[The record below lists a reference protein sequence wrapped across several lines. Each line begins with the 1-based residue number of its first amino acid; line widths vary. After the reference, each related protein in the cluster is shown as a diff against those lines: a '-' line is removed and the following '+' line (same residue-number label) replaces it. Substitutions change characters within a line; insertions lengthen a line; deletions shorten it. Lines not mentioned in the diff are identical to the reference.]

1 VGSNALVA
9 PLDMYLQLSPVFLGS
24 LQYQASHAGDVVA
37 GILQHVVEL
46 LAKNGWLLWQH
57 NTELGQQSPDAVD
70 AGRAFLLE
78 GFAQAMHT
86 QHALLSQCL
95 GGHEIH
101 VRS

>member
-1 VGSNALVA
+1 
-9 PLDMYLQLSPVFLGS
+9 MYLQLSPVFLGS